1 MFIANLTLHGLA
13 VRPINS
19 GDRRI
24 AHLTFAVLVAIP
36 VTHAVNETAIG
47 LLKDNHIKLPTLRN
61 LTSELKSTKFKEKIN
76 FSSKVSINFSF

>member
-47 LLKDNHIKLPTLRN
+47 LLKDNHIKLSILRN

-76 FSSKVSINFSF
+76 FSLKVSINFSF

>member
-1 MFIANLTLHGLA
+1 MFIANLTLHGLT

-19 GDRRI
+19 GDGRI

-47 LLKDNHIKLPTLRN
+47 LLKDNHIKL
-61 LTSELKSTKFKEKIN
+61 SKKSDFNKIQRENKLFFKSFNKI
-76 FSSKVSINFSF
+76 